1 MIHDYWCC
9 FQKQFVDYD
18 NFDIDAHIEAQV
30 DIDIVSINASFT
42 LNITEKEAL
51 SRNTTDI
58 EVNAFILSTTVYKI
72 LELFR

>member
-1 MIHDYWCC
+1 MIPADLCC

-30 DIDIVSINASFT
+30 TIDIVSINASFT

-58 EVNAFILSTTVYKI
+58 EVNTFIYNYHSLKH
-72 LELFR
+72 F